1 VNIHSFIKQGRLRL
15 GMSQQQF
22 AHAAGVSRGAVQ
34 QWEKPGGT
42 APRRGNQA
50 RLAEL
55 LGVSIAEMMAH
66 GVRASQPWTGIAPA
80 RVPLL
85 PLHEVV
91 DCAAIDNFRDIDGHE
106 TIPVSVPVQRHT
118 FAMQVRGDAMTNL
131 TGDSFPDGSTVV
143 VEPDLEAKPD
153 DYIVVVH
160 DGHAPALKQ
169 LVRDGE
175 LLLLKPLNPRYPVR
189 PLDGADVIGVVRAM
203 VKHFR

>member
-15 GMSQQQF
+15 GMSQERF
-22 AHAAGVSRGAVQ
+22 AKAAGVSRGAVQ

-42 APRRGNQA
+42 APRRANQP
-50 RLAEL
+50 RLAQL
-55 LGVSIAEMMAH
+55 MGISIAELMGH
-66 GVRASQPWTGIAPA
+66 GVRASQPWTGSAPA
-80 RVPLL
+80 RVPVL
-85 PLHEVV
+85 PLHKVV
-91 DCAAIDNFRDIDGHE
+91 SYGAIDNFRDVDGHE

-118 FAMQVRGDAMTNL
+118 FAMHVCGDAMTSL

-143 VEPDLEAKPD
+143 VEPDLVAMPD
-153 DYIVVVH
+153 DYVVVVH
-160 DGHAPALKQ
+160 DGHPPAVKQ

-189 PLDGADVIGVVRAM
+189 ELDGADVIGVVRAL